1 MQNHSQRLVARRPG
15 SRSIAAIRGMTL
27 IEILVVLTLIGIV
40 MGIVGGNYLGQGEKA
55 KAKAAKIEIE
65 QIGQTLDLFKLEVGR
80 YPTTQEGLQALI
92 TAPTGMPNW
101 NGPLLEKEH
110 PAEGP
115 VDQRVQVRVARPAR
129 RLRPV
134 VLRRRRQGRRRGNEQ
149 GHHELAMKPLRAM
162 PGPHRGVTLLEL
174 LIVLTLMALIA
185 AMVLPM
191 FSGGVSGTDL
201 KTAARD
207 VAAGLR
213 LARDRAIAQRTESL
227 LELNLEA
234 RTFRV
239 SPDER
244 SHRLPEKL
252 DLKLYTA
259 QRDLLNDKV
268 GAIRFF
274 PDGGSNGGRITL
286 AAGERKYD
294 VDVDWLTGRVAILE

>member
-1 MQNHSQRLVARRPG
+1 
-15 SRSIAAIRGMTL
+15 
-27 IEILVVLTLIGIV
+27 
-40 MGIVGGNYLGQGEKA
+40 
-55 KAKAAKIEIE
+55 
-65 QIGQTLDLFKLEVGR
+65 
-80 YPTTQEGLQALI
+80 
-92 TAPTGMPNW
+92 
-101 NGPLLEKEH
+101 
-110 PAEGP
+110 
-115 VDQRVQVRVARPAR
+115 
-129 RLRPV
+129 
-134 VLRRRRQGRRRGNEQ
+134 
-149 GHHELAMKPLRAM
+149 MKPLRAM
-162 PGPHRGVTLLEL
+162 PGQHRGVTLLEL

-191 FSGGVSGTDL
+191 FSTGVSGTDL

-274 PDGGSNGGRITL
+274 PDGGSNGGRISL